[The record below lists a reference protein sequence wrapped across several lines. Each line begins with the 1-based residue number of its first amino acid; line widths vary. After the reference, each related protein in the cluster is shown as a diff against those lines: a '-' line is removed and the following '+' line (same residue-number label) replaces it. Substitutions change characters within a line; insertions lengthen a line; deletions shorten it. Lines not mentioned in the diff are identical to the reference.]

1 MDISNLV
8 CFTKKSPNPGSKNR
22 VRKSS
27 VKKYIRRF
35 LKTCEELGMNWEF
48 SGSGHIKIKTNTGML
63 AASLSSTP
71 GSEERWI
78 NDARASIRKTT
89 GIDIAQHQ

>member
-8 CFTKKSPNPGSKNR
+8 CFTKKSPKPGSKNR
-22 VRKSS
+22 VRKAS
-27 VKKYIRRF
+27 VKRYIRRF

-63 AASLSSTP
+63 AASLSATP
-71 GSEERWI
+71 GSAERWI
-78 NDARASIRKTT
+78 KDARTSIRKTT
-89 GIDIAQHQ
+89 GIDVAHYQ

>member
-8 CFTKKSPNPGSKNR
+8 CLVRPPQPGSKNK

-71 GSEERWI
+71 GSKGLWLK
-78 NDARASIRKTT
+78 DARTSIKKTT
-89 GIDIAQHQ
+89 GIDIAHYQ